1 MKKALKIIIPLIVL
15 LAVAL
20 IGKNIF
26 FPSIAANRS
35 LLPVNS
41 AIKKQ
46 TNINKT
52 YTFPLKDSSGKELGS
67 FTYSLLSGELRNEI
81 IVKGAKAT
89 AIPGRT
95 FLIINLKLVNDGNQ
109 GITVNTK
116 DYVRLVVNN
125 KEKELLAP
133 DVHNDPI
140 DVQPIST
147 KYTRIGFAIN
157 DTDKNLTLLVG
168 EIDGSK
174 DKVSVNF

>member
-1 MKKALKIIIPLIVL
+1 MNKALKIIIPLVVL
-15 LAVAL
+15 IAVVL

-26 FPSIAANRS
+26 SSSTSANKG
-35 LLPVNS
+35 LIGTNS
-41 AIKKQ
+41 AVLKQ
-46 TNINKT
+46 KDLNKT
-52 YTFPLKDSSGKELGS
+52 YTFPLKDASGKELGS
-67 FTYSLLSGELRNEI
+67 FTYSLLSAEIRNEI
-81 IVKGAKAT
+81 VVKGSKAT

-109 GITVNTK
+109 GITVNTR

-125 KEKELLAP
+125 KDKELLAP

-140 DVQPIST
+140 EVQPIST

-168 EIDGSK
+168 ELEGAK
-174 DKVSVNF
+174 DKILINF